1 MKRNVLIGIGVL
13 LAVIVAV
20 GAYIFTTLD
29 DQTASKVDD
38 VLTQFRESAPPEQ
51 PARPGLPKQGVYQ
64 YTVAGKERIKSTIS
78 VDRTLPATATALV
91 RHTAEGYEVETRYS
105 KEHIE
110 TSKYRLAE
118 DGSFVTFANT
128 RLEVGPVTTVK
139 ERAWTPELLR
149 LPLNKDATLGGKFKS
164 GDLDLDIKTRLLPD
178 EKVTVAGT
186 PVDVTVVEHVQDIKG
201 EYTGSRTETFWFSP
215 KLGMIIRYTIS
226 SSLKGPVDFDFTA
239 DQTLASL
246 DPQV

>member
-1 MKRNVLIGIGVL
+1 MKRKILIGLAAL
-13 LAVIVAV
+13 LVVIVGV

-29 DQTASKVDD
+29 DQTVSKVDD
-38 VLTQFRESAPPEQ
+38 VLAQFRESAPPEQ

-64 YTVAGKERIKSTIS
+64 YTVTGKERIKSTLT
-78 VDRTLPATATALV
+78 VNRTLPPTATALV
-91 RHTAEGYEVETRYS
+91 RHTPEGYDVETRYS

-110 TSKYRLAE
+110 ISKYRLAE
-118 DGSFVTFANT
+118 AGSFVTFANT

-139 ERAWTPELLR
+139 ERAWSPELLR
-149 LPLNKDATLGGKFKS
+149 LPLDTKAPLGGNFKS
-164 GDLDLDIKTRLLPD
+164 GDLDLVIKSRLLPD

-201 EYTGSRTETFWFSP
+201 EYTGSRTEKFWFSP
-215 KLGMIIRYTIS
+215 KLGMIVRYTITS
-226 SSLKGPVDFDFTA
+226 TLKGPVDFDFTA
-239 DQTLASL
+239 DQTLTSL